1 MSMEL
6 MAELERKMIDVSA
19 LLTVIRF
26 ADADLIEE
34 REQLLRLAADLADDT
49 REKITA
55 AMIAQTMQSAAQ
67 SPAAVPIAS

>member
-55 AMIAQTMQSAAQ
+55 AMIAHTMQSAAQ
-67 SPAAVPIAS
+67 SPAAVQIAS